1 LINTGIT
8 LNKKKGSRMNK
19 KSVLV
24 VSNPETI
31 KPDFLQWISDTDTF
45 DMTFA
50 DTQEQAIE
58 FSSQQLFDLVII
70 DKTDAEV
77 NVKKL
82 GKILPILNSEVLL
95 VGYEGESSEK
105 IEEKIRLAFDY
116 RKFKRLQ
123 KMMILDS
130 STRQPR
136 NNGLTPF
143 SLN

>member
-1 LINTGIT
+1 
-8 LNKKKGSRMNK
+8 
-19 KSVLV
+19 
-24 VSNPETI
+24 
-31 KPDFLQWISDTDTF
+31 
-45 DMTFA
+45 MTFA

-58 FSSQQLFDLVII
+58 LSSQRLFDLVIL

-130 STRQPR
+130 STRQPK

>member
-1 LINTGIT
+1 
-8 LNKKKGSRMNK
+8 MNK

-58 FSSQQLFDLVII
+58 LSSQRLFDLVIL

>member
-1 LINTGIT
+1 
-8 LNKKKGSRMNK
+8 MNK

-58 FSSQQLFDLVII
+58 LSSQQLFDLVII

-77 NVKKL
+77 NVRKL

-136 NNGLTPF
+136 NTGLTPF

>member
-1 LINTGIT
+1 
-8 LNKKKGSRMNK
+8 MNK

-58 FSSQQLFDLVII
+58 LSSQQLFDLVII

-130 STRQPR
+130 STHQPR

>member
-58 FSSQQLFDLVII
+58 LSSQQLFDLVII

-136 NNGLTPF
+136 NTGLTPF

>member
-1 LINTGIT
+1 
-8 LNKKKGSRMNK
+8 MNK

-58 FSSQQLFDLVII
+58 LSSQQLFDLVII

-136 NNGLTPF
+136 NTGLTPF

>member
-1 LINTGIT
+1 
-8 LNKKKGSRMNK
+8 MNK

-58 FSSQQLFDLVII
+58 LSSQQLFDLVII

-77 NVKKL
+77 NVRKL

>member
-1 LINTGIT
+1 
-8 LNKKKGSRMNK
+8 MNK

-58 FSSQQLFDLVII
+58 LSSQQLFDLVIL

>member
-1 LINTGIT
+1 
-8 LNKKKGSRMNK
+8 MNK

-58 FSSQQLFDLVII
+58 LSSQQLFDLVII

-130 STRQPR
+130 STRQPK

>member
-1 LINTGIT
+1 
-8 LNKKKGSRMNK
+8 MNK